1 MNYVISTC
9 IIVLSRLLLLKFI
22 FVHLIYN
29 LTKKMLSDSQILF
42 ALAIAII
49 PSLLA
54 IRLGTALND

>member
-1 MNYVISTC
+1 M
-9 IIVLSRLLLLKFI
+9 F
-22 FVHLIYN
+22 
-29 LTKKMLSDSQILF
+29 SDSQILF